1 MNKRILYATTNPSK
15 LAHMRNLLASLPVE
29 ILSLVDAGIKTQVP
43 ENGDTPAENALQK
56 VEFAFPKCEIPTVA
70 VDSGLYIESF
80 PKDKQPG
87 LFVRRIFGKDYA
99 ASDDEMLNYY
109 QQELNKVGGQSKGT
123 WVTAIAYRISV
134 SQIYSETFVSDTF
147 LTSKISP
154 VVMAGEPLNSLQID
168 PISGI
173 YFSEMSPNERIKA
186 QMQRASGITQ
196 FMEKHWNEF

>member
-15 LAHMRNLLASLPVE
+15 IAHMRNLLASLPVE
-29 ILSLVDAGIKTQVP
+29 ILNLVDVGIKTQAL
-43 ENGDTPAENALQK
+43 ESGDTPAENARLK

-80 PKDKQPG
+80 PKEKQPG

-99 ASDDEMLNYY
+99 ASDDEMLSYY

-123 WVTAIAYRISV
+123 WVTAIAFRINA
-134 SQIYSETFVSDTF
+134 SQIYCETFVSDTF
-147 LTSKISP
+147 LTSKRSP
-154 VVMAGEPLNSLQID
+154 LAMAGEPLNSLQID
-168 PISGI
+168 LISGK

-196 FMEKHWNEF
+196 FVEKHWNEF